1 MKIDIDAKKIMVD
14 LGFCP
19 SGKMQKFI
27 ANTCYKH
34 MDKYVPYYESNL
46 RKNVSMSLDGTS
58 ITYESPYAQYQYYG
72 KLMVMKNGKGAYYS
86 PTYGFW
92 SDKGE
97 KKYLTNIDLQY
108 HTAGTGPYW
117 DKRMITAEGDKVI
130 QEIQD
135 ELRRIG

>member
-1 MKIDIDAKKIMVD
+1 
-14 LGFCP
+14 
-19 SGKMQKFI
+19 
-27 ANTCYKH
+27 
-34 MDKYVPYYESNL
+34 
-46 RKNVSMSLDGTS
+46 MSLDGTS

-108 HTAGTGPYW
+108 HTAGTGSYW